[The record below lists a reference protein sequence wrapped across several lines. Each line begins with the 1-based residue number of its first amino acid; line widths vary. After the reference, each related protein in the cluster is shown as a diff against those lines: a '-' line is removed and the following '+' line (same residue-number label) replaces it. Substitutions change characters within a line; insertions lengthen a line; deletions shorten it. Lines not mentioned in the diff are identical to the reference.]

1 MPKSIIDIKG
11 KAKQLIRQENFSS
24 FRIAARRADKSFA
37 LNSTEINR
45 ELGSFIGEISK
56 ARVDLK
62 NPDFTLFVDI
72 LPNGAYVYTEECPG
86 LGGLPVGV
94 SGKVLSLL
102 SGGIDSPVAAW
113 HMLKRGCPVDFI
125 HFHAFPLVE
134 GTSREKAQDLAE
146 ILNRHQSSSRLF
158 LVPFA
163 EAQKTIILNVPPAY
177 RVLVYRRFM
186 LRIAQRIAHQNNIQV
201 MATGESIGQVG
212 SQTIENLT
220 TIRSVTTMPILSP
233 LIGMDKQDIVNK
245 ARALETYPISI
256 IPDQDCCTLFVP
268 RHPRT
273 TSTSQELDTIE
284 STLDVNAIVEKTIDA
299 TEVLHLSG
307 VASSAGTRK

>member
-1 MPKSIIDIKG
+1 
-11 KAKQLIRQENFSS
+11 
-24 FRIAARRADKSFA
+24 
-37 LNSTEINR
+37 
-45 ELGSFIGEISK
+45 
-56 ARVDLK
+56 
-62 NPDFTLFVDI
+62 
-72 LPNGAYVYTEECPG
+72 
-86 LGGLPVGV
+86 
-94 SGKVLSLL
+94 
-102 SGGIDSPVAAW
+102 
-113 HMLKRGCPVDFI
+113 
-125 HFHAFPLVE
+125 
-134 GTSREKAQDLAE
+134 
-146 ILNRHQSSSRLF
+146 
-158 LVPFA
+158 
-163 EAQKTIILNVPPAY
+163 
-177 RVLVYRRFM
+177 
-186 LRIAQRIAHQNNIQV
+186 